1 MATDIQEIFTCSH
14 GYREHHSSIGSS
26 LRPISDAAQRLQAL
40 LEVADMLTEKPELTE
55 IDIIALDVLLDA
67 GREQASEIIRRIRQL
82 SAAACDAGA
91 MPRQ

>member
-1 MATDIQEIFTCSH
+1 MAMDIQENLTCSH
-14 GYREHHSSIGSS
+14 DYSEHHSSIGRL

-55 IDIIALDVLLDA
+55 MDIIALDVVLQA
-67 GREQASEIIRRIRQL
+67 GREDASEIIRRIGQL
-82 SAAACDAGA
+82 SAAAGDAGA